1 MADATNGFS
10 IQQDGVGNEVNYNGN
25 TYVSWMWKGGSSNTS
40 VSAGGL
46 NSAAYDQTVKW
57 SGNNNATTGTVRT
70 ESGTYY
76 DSTYTATELFSA
88 ATTVQVF
95 PASPGQWIEWTP
107 ANGAG
112 GSDGTAENYTFT
124 STVEVYATSAQG
136 QVFTFKDSD
145 DNTTST
151 TITSTGWTT
160 IKTGGGV
167 LKSIKS
173 QAASGQYS
181 HWSGIR
187 IDGKWLI
194 DSDVTPTNV
203 PTIPT
208 TYRANPDAGFSI
220 VTYTG
225 NNTNPATVAHGLNAK
240 PAMIIVK
247 NRETAGKNWVVYHK
261 ALGATKY
268 LYLNTDAAEAA
279 SAGPWNNTEPTSTVW
294 TMQDW
299 SDMNNTDDFVA
310 YIWSEVEGYSKF
322 GTYEG
327 NGNADGPFVW
337 CGFRPAFVMIKKYNT
352 TDNWLMWD
360 DERSAYNPA
369 DVKLAANLTDEENSS
384 SIGNTSYN
392 MFDLVSNGFKIR
404 SSASSANGSSDDFV
418 FAAFAD
424 SPFKYANAR

>member
-1 MADATNGFS
+1 
-10 IQQDGVGNEVNYNGN
+10 
-25 TYVSWMWKGGSSNTS
+25 
-40 VSAGGL
+40 
-46 NSAAYDQTVKW
+46 
-57 SGNNNATTGTVRT
+57 
-70 ESGTYY
+70 
-76 DSTYTATELFSA
+76 
-88 ATTVQVF
+88 
-95 PASPGQWIEWTP
+95 
-107 ANGAG
+107 
-112 GSDGTAENYTFT
+112 
-124 STVEVYATSAQG
+124 
-136 QVFTFKDSD
+136 
-145 DNTTST
+145 
-151 TITSTGWTT
+151 
-160 IKTGGGV
+160 
-167 LKSIKS
+167 
-173 QAASGQYS
+173 
-181 HWSGIR
+181 
-187 IDGKWLI
+187 
-194 DSDVTPTNV
+194 
-203 PTIPT
+203 
-208 TYRANPDAGFSI
+208 
-220 VTYTG
+220 
-225 NNTNPATVAHGLNAK
+225 
-240 PAMIIVK
+240 MIWVK
-247 NRETAGKNWVVYHK
+247 NRETASKNWVVYHK

-310 YIWSEVEGYSKF
+310 YLWSEVSGYSKF

-404 SSASSANGSSDDFV
+404 SSASSANGSRDDFV

-424 SPFKYANAR
+424 SPFKHANAR